1 MRSLSLQQGQRSDS
15 KRAMATGRE
24 FEYCLGPGTRCLS
37 QAKLYTV
44 LPHASLSACVP

>member
-15 KRAMATGRE
+15 KRAMATERE

-37 QAKLYTV
+37 QATV